1 MAITRAQAEKILVSR
16 VGGFLSRCALSVLST
31 GANPDLADP
40 IASALRA
47 LGKTLSDQANPADGD
62 LSQVADDGID
72 LFLGVATLYAWRA
85 CYGAWAKNDQ
95 RISLGEQKFKQ
106 VADEIMAAH
115 DVLRQDLLDRY
126 GFGRRRRR
134 QPRLAPIQTSNSWPP
149 LPPPPSTSA
158 PWPAG
163 YSQPPGPA
171 PSAALTPWGF
181 NP

>member
-1 MAITRAQAEKILVSR
+1 MAITRAQTEKILVSR
-16 VGGFLSRCALSVLST
+16 VGGFLTRCGLSVVST

-47 LGKTLSDQANPADGD
+47 LGESLADQSSPSDVD
-62 LSQVADDGID
+62 LQQVADDRMD
-72 LFLGVATLYAWRA
+72 LFLGVCTLYAWRA
-85 CYGAWAKNDQ
+85 CYGAWAKNYQ

-115 DVLRQDLLDRY
+115 DLLRQDLLDRY

-134 QPRLAPIQTSNSWPP
+134 RPRLAAIQTSNAWPP

-163 YSQPPGPA
+163 YSQPPGPNPA
-171 PSAALTPWGF
+171 GPLVPWGF